1 MVCKQT
7 TKNLNLVYHQTTHT
21 MNNLLE
27 ISERLIEQTPM
38 RIVREQLGLLTG
50 NSRMIGIKGARGV
63 GKSTLLLQFAREKLQ
78 DRKKLYISLDDILF
92 ADRGLADVAD
102 EFVKLGGEYLLID
115 EVHSYSGW
123 ARELKNV
130 YDRYP
135 ALKVLFTGS
144 SILQLSDGLSELSR
158 RAVIYDLPGLSL
170 REYIHF
176 KTGIRFDP
184 VTLEQ
189 LLQNHG
195 KIAKTIWK
203 EIRPLQYYNEYLRG
217 GYYPYYFED
226 PPTYDLRLKESI
238 IKVIE
243 SDLLITSGIT
253 PGNMEKVK
261 QLLYIISHSVP
272 FTPNVDKL
280 AGRMQVGR
288 NTLKTYFRYL
298 DIAGITR
305 SLFSEKKGISLLT
318 KPERVYLNHP
328 NMMYSLNPADVNTGT
343 VRESFL
349 LSQLANSHILHYPQ
363 TGDVLVDRKYL
374 IEVGGKNKSVAQI
387 KDEPNAWLAIDEI
400 ETGIGN
406 RVPLWLFG
414 FLY

>member
-1 MVCKQT
+1 
-7 TKNLNLVYHQTTHT
+7 
-21 MNNLLE
+21 MNDLFEL
-27 ISERLIEQTPM
+27 SERLIEQVPAA
-38 RIVREQLGLLTG
+38 IVREKLELLSG
-50 NSRMIGIKGARGV
+50 GSRMIGIKGARGV
-63 GKSTLLLQFAREKLQ
+63 GKSTLLLQFAKLNLRES
-78 DRKKLYISLDDILF
+78 KKLYVSLDDILF
-92 ADRGLADVAD
+92 AERGLADVAD

-123 ARELKNV
+123 AKELKNI

-135 ALKVLFTGS
+135 GLNVIFTGS

-158 RAVIYDLPGLSL
+158 RAVIHDLPGLSL

-176 KTGIRFDP
+176 QIGIRFDP
-184 VTLEQ
+184 VSLEQ
-189 LLQNHG
+189 IFENHDA
-195 KIAKTIWK
+195 IAKTIWK
-203 EIRPLQYYNEYLRG
+203 QIRPLQYFNDYLRG

-226 PPTYDLRLKESI
+226 PPTYDLRLKESV

-253 PGNMEKVK
+253 SGNMEKIK

-272 FTPNVDKL
+272 FKPNVDKL
-280 AGRMQVGR
+280 AGRMQIGR

-318 KPERVYLNHP
+318 KPEKVYLHHP
-328 NMMYSLNPADVNTGT
+328 NIMYSLNPADVNTGT
-343 VRESFL
+343 VRETFL
-349 LSQLANSHILHYPQ
+349 LSQLANSHTLHYPK
-363 TGDVLVDRKYL
+363 TGDVLVDRQHL
-374 IEVGGKNKSVAQI
+374 IKVGGKNKTEAQI
-387 KDEPNAWLAIDEI
+387 KQQPNTWLAIDGI
-400 ETGIGN
+400 ETGMGN
-406 RVPLWLFG
+406 RIPLWLFG

>member
-1 MVCKQT
+1 
-7 TKNLNLVYHQTTHT
+7 
-21 MNNLLE
+21 MNDLFEL
-27 ISERLIEQTPM
+27 SERLIEQVPLA
-38 RIVREQLGLLTG
+38 IVREQSKLLSG
-50 NSRMIGIKGARGV
+50 GSRMIGIKGARGV
-63 GKSTLLLQFAREKLQ
+63 GKSTLLLQFAKLNLRES
-78 DRKKLYISLDDILF
+78 KKLYVSLDDILF
-92 ADRGLADVAD
+92 AERGLADVAD
-102 EFVKLGGEYLLID
+102 EFVKLGGDYLLID

-123 ARELKNV
+123 AKELKNI

-135 ALKVLFTGS
+135 GLNVLFTGS

-158 RAVIYDLPGLSL
+158 RAVIHDLPGLSL

-176 KTGIRFDP
+176 ETGIRFDP
-184 VTLEQ
+184 VPLEQ
-189 LLQNHG
+189 ILKNHG
-195 KIAKTIWK
+195 AIAKTIWK
-203 EIRPLQYYNEYLRG
+203 EIRPLQYFNDYLRG

-226 PPTYDLRLKESI
+226 PPTYDLRVKESV

-253 PGNMEKVK
+253 SGNMEKIK

-272 FTPNVDKL
+272 FKPNVDKL
-280 AGRMQVGR
+280 AGRMQIGR

-318 KPERVYLNHP
+318 KPEKVYLHHP
-328 NMMYSLNPADVNTGT
+328 NIMYSLNPADVNTGT
-343 VRESFL
+343 VRETFL
-349 LSQLANSHILHYPQ
+349 LSQLANSHTLHYPQ

-374 IEVGGKNKSVAQI
+374 IEVGGKNKTIAQI
-387 KDEPNAWLAIDEI
+387 KDQPNAWLAIDGI
-400 ETGIGN
+400 ETGMGN
-406 RVPLWLFG
+406 RIPLWLFG